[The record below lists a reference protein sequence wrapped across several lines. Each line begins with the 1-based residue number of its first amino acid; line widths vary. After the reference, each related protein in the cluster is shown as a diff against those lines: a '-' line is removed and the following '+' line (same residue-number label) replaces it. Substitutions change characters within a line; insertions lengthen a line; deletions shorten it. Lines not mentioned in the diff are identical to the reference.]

1 MDKMKT
7 IKIILQTTSFP
18 DIEIWISDVG
28 DNEIRIKQA
37 DDTVLLK
44 NEHLK
49 AFIDA
54 LQLFLE
60 CKSYACRT
68 GTLRYTRHLTG

>member
-1 MDKMKT
+1 MKT
-7 IKIILQTTSFP
+7 IKIVLQSTEYS
-18 DIEIWISDVG
+18 DIEISTLSTG
-28 DNEIRIKQA
+28 EIRIKQE
-37 DDTVLLK
+37 DDTVLRK

-60 CKSYACRT
+60 
-68 GTLRYTRHLTG
+68 

>member
-18 DIEIWISDVG
+18 DIEIWVGDIG

-44 NEHLK
+44 NEHLQP
-49 AFIDA
+49 FIDA

-60 CKSYACRT
+60 
-68 GTLRYTRHLTG
+68 

>member
-7 IKIILQTTSFP
+7 TKIILQTTTFP
-18 DIEIWISDVG
+18 DIEIWVSDVG

-60 CKSYACRT
+60 
-68 GTLRYTRHLTG
+68 

>member
-1 MDKMKT
+1 MKT

-18 DIEIWISDVG
+18 DIEIWVSDIG
-28 DNEIRIKQA
+28 DNEIRIKQE
-37 DDTVLLK
+37 DDTVLLQS
-44 NEHLK
+44 EHLK

-60 CKSYACRT
+60 
-68 GTLRYTRHLTG
+68 

>member
-1 MDKMKT
+1 MKT
-7 IKIILQTTSFP
+7 TKIILQTTSFP

-44 NEHLK
+44 NEHLSP
-49 AFIDA
+49 FIDA

-60 CKSYACRT
+60 
-68 GTLRYTRHLTG
+68 

>member
-1 MDKMKT
+1 MKT
-7 IKIILQTTSFP
+7 IKIILQTTTFP
-18 DIEIWISDVG
+18 DIEIWFSDVG

-49 AFIDA
+49 SFIDA

-60 CKSYACRT
+60 
-68 GTLRYTRHLTG
+68 

>member
-1 MDKMKT
+1 MKT

-18 DIEIWISDVG
+18 DIEIWVSDIG

-44 NEHLK
+44 NEHIK
-49 AFIDA
+49 AFIDE

-60 CKSYACRT
+60 
-68 GTLRYTRHLTG
+68 